1 MCLSKESMI
10 NKINKTICDGEKVRD
25 NFINLLVE
33 KKIREL
39 RLPPLF
45 AMTTECVSTL
55 KELKDNLYDN
65 NLQNCH
71 IDNAIKYI
79 QKINK
84 EKKFL
89 YELYEEK
96 EPWNNKKKEPRDQI
110 VQFQE
115 KIEAYLEWIDDLSFI
130 EDSIENL
137 RNRCSQGGNVV
148 NNIGNV
154 GGSVQIQQNVV
165 NSSQNMKQKDEKDII
180 TILKPILEITKKI
193 FSFFYQF

>member
-10 NKINKTICDGEKVRD
+10 KKIDKLICDGEKAKD
-25 NFINLLVE
+25 DFLNFLR
-33 KKIREL
+33 KKNKTDY
-39 RLPPLF
+39 RLGPLF
-45 AMTTECVSTL
+45 TMTTECVSTL

-79 QKINK
+79 QKLNK

-89 YELYEEK
+89 NELYEEK
-96 EPWNNKKKEPRDQI
+96 EPWNHKEKEPWNPK
-110 VQFQE
+110 FQE
-115 KIEAYLEWIDDLSFI
+115 KIVAYLEWIEDLSYI
-130 EDSIENL
+130 EDPIENL

-193 FSFFYQF
+193 FSFVFQF

>member
-10 NKINKTICDGEKVRD
+10 KKIDKIICDGEKAKDDFLKFLR
-25 NFINLLVE
+25 E
-33 KKIREL
+33 KNKMEH
-39 RLPPLF
+39 RLGPLF
-45 AMTTECVSTL
+45 TMTTECVSTL

-79 QKINK
+79 QKFNNK

-89 YELYEEK
+89 NELYSEK
-96 EPWNNKKKEPRDQI
+96 EPWNHDYQFHDEI
-110 VQFQE
+110 V
-115 KIEAYLEWIDDLSFI
+115 AYLEWIDDLSYI
-130 EDSIENL
+130 EDPIENL

-180 TILKPILEITKKI
+180 AILKPILEITKKI